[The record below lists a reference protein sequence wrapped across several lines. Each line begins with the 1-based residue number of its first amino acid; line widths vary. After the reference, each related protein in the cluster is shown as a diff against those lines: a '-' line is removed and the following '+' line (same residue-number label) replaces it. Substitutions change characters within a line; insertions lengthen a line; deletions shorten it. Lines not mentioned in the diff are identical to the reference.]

1 MSDPYGY
8 GHYDDNSTSLLNP
21 SYLQMANASGGGGG
35 GGSKDRKREYED
47 GKLINSQGQ
56 FSH

>member
-1 MSDPYGY
+1 
-8 GHYDDNSTSLLNP
+8 
-21 SYLQMANASGGGGG
+21 MANASGGGGGG